1 VCEELSAH
9 DLVEVLPDDL
19 AFFLVVE
26 ASAVAIFKAFGKV
39 FLALDICSSAEEMSV
54 CITLP
59 LREPPVSPSVKCTRE
74 GKKTLGGAFPEC
86 NTRGR
91 ATGDATY
98 GK

>member
-59 LREPPVSPSVKCTRE
+59 LREPPVSPSVKCTR
-74 GKKTLGGAFPEC
+74 GRQK
-86 NTRGR
+86 NTWWSLP
-91 ATGDATY
+91 
-98 GK
+98 